1 MDTSDFF
8 VLHNPQVFDSQD
20 TSSSPVFFL
29 SDGFSG
35 STAGSS
41 LPQHIVLSA
50 VSFLLCSSQS
60 PISAIL
66 TSGFSVLTLKKKY
79 NRWNT
84 HTIAIQI
91 LPFSCC
97 GISFT
102 LINLSC
108 EYSQFRMYILSCL
121 NLIHCTKDTIR
132 CHPMSTIS

>member
-8 VLHNPQVFDSQD
+8 VLRNPKVFDSQD
-20 TSSSPVFFL
+20 MSSPPVFFL

-41 LPQHIVLSA
+41 LPQHTVLSA
-50 VSFLLCSSQS
+50 VSFLLCPSQS

-79 NRWNT
+79 SRWHT

-91 LPFSCC
+91 LPIGTFFIQIKP
-97 GISFT
+97 ISIT
-102 LINLSC
+102 TVTIPI
-108 EYSQFRMYILSCL
+108 ILHFVPIGMAL
-121 NLIHCTKDTIR
+121 F
-132 CHPMSTIS
+132 